1 MKFEA
6 LLIVNDDPAAEVL
19 SHVLE
24 AFQVQSERCGDA
36 DEALQK
42 LDEKRFDAVVVDFDD
57 TPLAGRILRGV
68 RHSSASKNAVTI
80 SLLGDRTNVRSAFGS
95 GANFVLYKPLSGD
108 TARASLRAAVA
119 LLKRERRRTFRVP
132 VQLPVT
138 LNWPDSPEVE
148 GIMLDLSE
156 DGMDVLSAQPL
167 QGSQSLEV
175 SFSLPDLRQIGLKGQ
190 VAWANTNGQAGIQF
204 VDMAD
209 EQREIVCS
217 WLTANAPD
225 APPED
230 SEPLTQCKLSDL
242 SLGGCYVE
250 TESPFPLNT
259 RIDLCLRAAQLEV
272 HVGGVVRVM
281 HPGHGMG
288 IEFASRTQADQ
299 EQVENFIHF
308 LTSHSDVMPELLV
321 APKSIN
327 FQTQAAS
334 DDTPSEDEPQDLLLQ
349 LLRSEPSM
357 SQDEFLAEL
366 RRQRRSEAEASMA

>member
-6 LLIVNDDPAAEVL
+6 LLIVRDEATAEVL
-19 SHVLE
+19 SRVLGT
-24 AFQVQSERCGDA
+24 FQVESERCSNA
-36 DEALQK
+36 EEALQK
-42 LDEKRFDAVVVDFDD
+42 LDDKRFDAVLVDFDD
-57 TPLAGRILRGV
+57 SSLASRILPGV
-68 RHSSASKNAVTI
+68 RQSSASKNAVTV
-80 SLLGDRTNVRSAFGS
+80 SLLADPANVRSAFGS
-95 GANFVLYKPLSGD
+95 GANFVLYKPVSSDG
-108 TARASLRAAVA
+108 ARASLRAAVA

-167 QGSQSLEV
+167 QGSQSLEIH
-175 SFSLPDLRQIGLKGQ
+175 FSLPDLTQVGVKGQ

-204 VDMAD
+204 VELGDK
-209 EQREIVCS
+209 EREIVGS
-217 WLTANAPD
+217 WLTANAPE
-225 APPED
+225 APADP
-230 SEPLTQCKLSDL
+230 EPLTQCKLSDL

-250 TESPFPLNT
+250 TESPFPLQT
-259 RIDLCLRAAQLEV
+259 RIDLCLQAADLEM

-288 IEFASRTQADQ
+288 IEFASRTEGDR

-308 LTSHSDVMPELLV
+308 LTSHSDVMPQLLV
-321 APKSIN
+321 APKSIT
-327 FQTQAAS
+327 FHPEQAFAE
-334 DDTPSEDEPQDLLLQ
+334 TMSEDEPEDSLLQ
-349 LLRSEPSM
+349 LLRNESTLT
-357 SQDEFLAEL
+357 QDEFLAEL

>member
-6 LLIVNDDPAAEVL
+6 LLIVNDEAAAEVL
-19 SHVLE
+19 SRVLE
-24 AFQVQSERCGDA
+24 AFQVQSDRCGNA

-42 LDEKRFDAVVVDFDD
+42 LDEKRYDAVVVDFDENSS
-57 TPLAGRILRGV
+57 ASRILRGI
-68 RHSSASKNAVTI
+68 RQSSASKTAVTI
-80 SLLGDRTNVRSAFGS
+80 SLLGDPGNVRSAFGN
-95 GANFVLYKPLSGD
+95 GANFVLYKPLSSD

-138 LNWPDSPEVE
+138 LSWSDSPEVE

-167 QGSQSLEV
+167 QGSQRLEIH
-175 SFSLPDLRQIGLKGQ
+175 FSLPDLTQIGLKGQ

-204 VDMAD
+204 VEMAD

-217 WLTANAPD
+217 WLSANAPE
-225 APPED
+225 APPENP
-230 SEPLTQCKLSDL
+230 EPLSQCKLSDL

-250 TESPFPLNT
+250 TESPFPLRT
-259 RIDLCLRAAQLEV
+259 QIDLSLRAGELEV
-272 HVGGVVRVM
+272 HAGGVVRVV

-288 IEFASRTQADQ
+288 IEFASSGQQ
-299 EQVENFIHF
+299 GQVENFINF
-308 LTSHSDVMPELLV
+308 LTSHSDVMPQLLV
-321 APKSIN
+321 APKSID
-327 FQTQAAS
+327 FEPQPESSPALTQGE
-334 DDTPSEDEPQDLLLQ
+334 SEDSLLQ
-349 LLRSEPSM
+349 LLRSEASM
-357 SQDEFLAEL
+357 SQEEFLVQL